1 MMKKYKIIFLLSILL
16 PFAAQAQII
25 DTTDIMKEFD
35 EYSFRDAN
43 PIGQVK
49 DSTKLREHLIGVKWG
64 MGLNN
69 ITFSMDF
76 DKKTMVSPK
85 NFGIYY
91 TYYHSLWNSI
101 SLFGLEM
108 GLQYNEEGYTT
119 LVLDYNDKITDQ
131 GKERF
136 QTVTFPFISQF
147 RIDFWRMRLLANAGA
162 FASYRFSSSFS
173 DIMPT
178 TITSTTKKFGYGFV
192 LGGGLAFVFRPFE
205 VHFEANYKYNL
216 SNLYDKTSF
225 YGNEYW
231 ISTHTNQLILSV
243 GLFTRIGGSAY
254 KVKENSPYYKS
265 GK

>member
-1 MMKKYKIIFLLSILL
+1 MKKTNKVIVMGVAFAVVIIVLLFSFVI
-16 PFAAQAQII
+16 FKSSSKGK
-25 DTTDIMKEFD
+25 TTDSMLKNIKVTKQSPVKAPISLDDNTLFD
-35 EYSFRDAN
+35 ELPEITKYPLAVEGKGDVVIEIMTSPEKA
-43 PIGQVK
+43 GQNYE
-49 DSTKLREHLIGVKWG
+49 SWLIDVAEK
-64 MGLNN
+64 
-69 ITFSMDF
+69 F
-76 DKKTMVSPK
+76 
-85 NFGIYY
+85 
-91 TYYHSLWNSI
+91 
-101 SLFGLEM
+101 
-108 GLQYNEEGYTT
+108 NEEGYTT

-173 DIMPT
+173 GILPT

-205 VHFEANYKYNL
+205 LHFEANYKYNL

-265 GK
+265 RK